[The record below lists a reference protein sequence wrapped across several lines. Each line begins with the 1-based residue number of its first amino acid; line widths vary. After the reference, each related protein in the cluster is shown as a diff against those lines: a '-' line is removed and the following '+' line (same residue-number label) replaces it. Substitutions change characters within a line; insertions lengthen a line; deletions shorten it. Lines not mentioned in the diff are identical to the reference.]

1 MFFFQCP
8 FLFLWNHQI
17 SVTRPG
23 LSQVSSSLTA
33 LATTPLAFRTFR
45 DDRNKKKN
53 WGLKFWQPKWGSFT
67 INDDLM
73 GFHWYKKWDLSW
85 VCGFNCSLYFF
96 NVIYATAVFIYIYMC
111 FFKGICKQQYH
122 KLIKVMFSPRGT
134 KKSWRQIALVLCGI
148 FRTDNMM
155 PLGCVKI
162 YWSSGVPLK
171 TTESACEKM
180 WLTRKRL
187 APIDNQE
194 DNIFTDKTIH
204 RKDCL
209 FKAQMLVY

>member
-1 MFFFQCP
+1 MLFPKLFF
-8 FLFLWNHQI
+8 LKVRNVANL
-17 SVTRPG
+17 
-23 LSQVSSSLTA
+23 LSWFRSPTFSA
-33 LATTPLAFRTFR
+33 NCGARTF
-45 DDRNKKKN
+45 
-53 WGLKFWQPKWGSFT
+53 
-67 INDDLM
+67 
-73 GFHWYKKWDLSW
+73 FHFQNS
-85 VCGFNCSLYFF
+85 VGGC
-96 NVIYATAVFIYIYMC
+96 IYIYMC
-111 FFKGICKQQYH
+111 VCFLNGICKQQYH
-122 KLIKVMFSPRGT
+122 ELIKVMFSPRGT

-171 TTESACEKM
+171 TTESSCEKM

-194 DNIFTDKTIH
+194 DKICTDKTIH

-209 FKAQMLVY
+209 F